1 MEFTIRPIGLIRS
14 ERLESID
21 DHWNQVRSFIE
32 LTDEYSSESIRGLE
46 DFSHI
51 EIVYY
56 FHKVKASQIVVKAE
70 HPRENPN
77 YPLVGIF
84 AQRKKSRPNLLGLT
98 ISEIDK
104 IEDKKIFLKSC
115 DAIDGTPV
123 IDIKPV
129 FKEFL
134 PKTEIKQPVWVSDL
148 MKDYWE

>member
-1 MEFTIRPIGLIRS
+1 MEFTIRPIGFIFS

-21 DHWNQVRSFIE
+21 DHWNQIRSFIE
-32 LTDEYSSESIRGLE
+32 LAEEYSSDSIRGLE

-51 EIVYY
+51 EIVYH
-56 FHKVKASQIVVKAE
+56 FHKAKTNQIIVKAE

-84 AQRKKSRPNLLGLT
+84 AQRKKARPNLLGLT
-98 ISEIDK
+98 ISEIEK
-104 IEDKKIFLKSC
+104 IEGRKIFLKSC

-134 PKTEIKQPVWVSDL
+134 PKVEIKQPVWVSDL